1 MRLVGKGSFFSFEFR
16 SFEISKERHSKERH
30 SKERHSKERHSKERH
45 SKERSIYAY
54 IRTNETFLS
63 KRISKERQTNFER
76 TLFDQ
81 TTYPVFSQLI
91 IDEKFLMGGRISMKP
106 YSG

>member
-1 MRLVGKGSFFSFEFR
+1 MRLVRKGSFFSIEFR
-16 SFEISKERHSKERH
+16 SFEIL
-30 SKERHSKERHSKERH
+30 KERH

-76 TLFDQ
+76 MLFDQ
-81 TTYPVFSQLI
+81 TTYP
-91 IDEKFLMGGRISMKP
+91 G
-106 YSG
+106 

>member
-1 MRLVGKGSFFSFEFR
+1 MRLVRKGSFFPFEFR
-16 SFEISKERHSKERH
+16 SFEISKES
-30 SKERHSKERHSKERH
+30 H

-63 KRISKERQTNFER
+63 KRISKERPTNFER

-81 TTYPVFSQLI
+81 TTYPENYYQNSSLYLENVDIGQKSLKDDILSHPHSVTSF
-91 IDEKFLMGGRISMKP
+91 G
-106 YSG
+106 